1 MATQRK
7 KARGYVDANLY
18 VADVESI
25 ALRNDGDE
33 TQPALAIKTRTGFI
47 VVRCIGRPG
56 VVPRFVDLRG
66 ADKKRRRRRK
76 ELWVSVPMSAIE
88 AHPTKSLNARAYVPM
103 TSDEAERVAVAR
115 EAARDAREDR

>member
-33 TQPALAIKTRTGFI
+33 TQPALTIKTRTGYLI
-47 VVRCIGRPG
+47 VRCIGRRG
-56 VVPRFVDLRG
+56 VAPRFSDLRG
-66 ADKKRRRRRK
+66 ADRKRRKATFQSGVQLRAG
-76 ELWVSVPMSAIE
+76 LVPVMTIE
-88 AHPTKSLNARAYVPM
+88 ERL
-103 TSDEAERVAVAR
+103 AERRAVAR